1 MDWDWFLFRFEGRI
15 NRAKYWLATL
25 IILGWMTLALLLLA
39 GISSAFGI
47 GRHGFSIDLFGI
59 AASIDELNNNASAS
73 TAGWFPWIITAPM
86 TAGFAWCYAAASIKR
101 LHDRNK
107 SAWWMV
113 PFVVAPGLFGHFD
126 EVFADSYAV
135 AVLGFAMFVLY
146 IWGLVELC
154 CLRGM
159 RGPNRFGSDPL
170 MPIDTSPGWDQMSEI
185 EFVPHKAS
193 PPRV

>member
-1 MDWDWFLFRFEGRI
+1 
-15 NRAKYWLATL
+15 
-25 IILGWMTLALLLLA
+25 
-39 GISSAFGI
+39 
-47 GRHGFSIDLFGI
+47 
-59 AASIDELNNNASAS
+59 
-73 TAGWFPWIITAPM
+73 
-86 TAGFAWCYAAASIKR
+86 
-101 LHDRNK
+101 
-107 SAWWMV
+107 MV
-113 PFVVAPGLFGHFD
+113 PFVVAPGLFGRI
-126 EVFADSYAV
+126 ENPLADSYAV
-135 AVLGFAMFVLY
+135 AVLGLAMFVLY